1 MAMTLDNMVRIS
13 AASQNVNT
21 QAVDV
26 FKRASDR
33 MAQQINATDV
43 NLSAFG
49 KIKAGF
55 AELQSA
61 GKDLADPKKTATAE
75 DVKKAAQSFADAY
88 NNASEA
94 INTATKG
101 DGKVSGAL
109 GDDSRARLAGNDLKK
124 IVMSGNNTADLKNIG
139 INVSRDG
146 SMSVDSKAFQ
156 NAMQANPSAVKD
168 TLARIGGQA
177 EQVSKKELA
186 STGNVGS
193 AVNTLNTR
201 ARNLEAQM
209 AEQQKIASAS
219 QATVQRQVANIG
231 STAADGIA
239 AYMQM
244 LSL

>member
-61 GKDLADPKKTATAE
+61 GKDLADPKKTATDE
-75 DVKKAAQSFADAY
+75 DVKKAARSFADAY

-146 SMSVDSKAFQ
+146 AMSVDSKAFQ

-209 AEQQKIASAS
+209 VEQQKVASAS

>member
-1 MAMTLDNMVRIS
+1 MAITLDSMVKIS

-26 FKRASDR
+26 FKRAEGR
-33 MAQQINATDV
+33 VAQQINATEV

-61 GKDLADPKKTATAE
+61 GKALADPKKTATAE

-88 NNASEA
+88 NNANKA
-94 INTATKG
+94 INTAIKG

-109 GDDSRARLAGNDLKK
+109 GDDGRARLAGNDLKK
-124 IVMSGNNTADLKNIG
+124 IVVGGNNSANLKNIG
-139 INVSRDG
+139 ININQDG
-146 SMSVDSKAFQ
+146 SMSVDAKAFQ
-156 NAMQANPSAVKD
+156 NAMQANPNAVKD

-177 EQVSKKELA
+177 EQVSKKEL
-186 STGNVGS
+186 SSSGNVGS
-193 AVNTLNTR
+193 AVNTLNSR
-201 ARNLEAQM
+201 AKSLETQM

-231 STAADGIA
+231 STAAGGIA

-244 LSL
+244 FSL